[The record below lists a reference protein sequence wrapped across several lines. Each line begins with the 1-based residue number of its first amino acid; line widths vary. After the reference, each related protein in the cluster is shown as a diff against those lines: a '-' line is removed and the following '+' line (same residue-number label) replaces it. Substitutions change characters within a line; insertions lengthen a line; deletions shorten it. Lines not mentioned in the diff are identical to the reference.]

1 MLADKDLLH
10 LCKQNNAG
18 GQAALYQKYKSRL
31 MGICRRYARD
41 VEDAEDI
48 FQEGFIKVFQRIHQ
62 LENDDLMWPW
72 MKRVFV
78 NTAIDYYNK
87 YIKNGN
93 FESYDNVQLANDDFE
108 SITQQMTNIELVQII
123 NELPVGC
130 RTVFNLYVIDGYTH
144 PQISELLGI
153 TDGTSKAHLS
163 HAKTMLRAKLKKL
176 GIVRYEKF

>member
-1 MLADKDLLH
+1 MLTDRDLLL
-10 LCKQNNAG
+10 LCKQNDAG
-18 GQAALYQKYKSRL
+18 GQAALYNKYKGKL

-62 LENDDLMWPW
+62 LENDDLMLPW
-72 MKRVFV
+72 IKRVFV

-87 YIKNGN
+87 YIKNGHY
-93 FESYDNVQLANDDFE
+93 ESTESVQVANEDFE
-108 SITQQMTNIELVQII
+108 GITQQLTNDELVRVI

-163 HAKTMLRAKLKKL
+163 HAKAMLRTKLLKI
-176 GIVRYEKF
+176 GIVKYERY